1 MKRWTFFLCVVLL
14 TAFLVH
20 PSLATVEAKKEA
32 LASESYVPGEVI
44 VKYKENA
51 SEAAIASMHKQEN
64 AVVAKEYKKE
74 GFDVV
79 KVKGKSVEQAVQEY
93 NKNPN
98 VEYAEP
104 NYIFHASQ
112 TPNDPYYP
120 SQWGLQKI
128 QAPQV
133 WEFCG
138 TGKGIRVAVIDTG
151 VQDDHPDL
159 RGKVV
164 RGYNYVN
171 GNWNPYDYNGHGTH
185 VAGIIAANTNN
196 GIGIAAVA
204 PDAQIYAV
212 KVLNDNGSGTLA
224 NVAAGIRH
232 AADNGSHVINLSLGA
247 SVGASTLEDAVNYAW
262 NRGSVVVAAAGNAG
276 STAPHYPA
284 YYSNVIAVAATDSAD
299 RKASFS
305 TYGTWVDVAAPGV
318 DIISTYVWSSY
329 ARLNGTS
336 MAAPH
341 VSGVAA
347 ILAEQ
352 GRSNSQIRAAIQNS
366 AVPISGTGSYWRY
379 GLINAPRACSY

>member
-1 MKRWTFFLCVVLL
+1 MKRWL
-14 TAFLVH
+14 FLVFTLM
-20 PSLATVEAKKEA
+20 LAVALMSPAFSTADAKQAVKSAE
-32 LASESYVPGEVI
+32 YVPGEVI

-104 NYIFHASQ
+104 NYIFHATW
-112 TPNDPYYP
+112 TPNDPYFN
-120 SQWGLQKI
+120 SGLQWGPQRI
-128 QAPQV
+128 QAPQA
-133 WEFCG
+133 WDISRG
-138 TGKGIRVAVIDTG
+138 NGIRIAIVDTG
-151 VQDDHPDL
+151 VQNDHPDL
-159 RGKVV
+159 QGKVV
-164 RGYNYVN
+164 MGYNYVN

-185 VAGIIAANTNN
+185 CAGIAAAATNN
-196 GIGIAAVA
+196 GIGIAGMA
-204 PDAQIYAV
+204 PGAQIYAV
-212 KVLNDNGSGTLA
+212 KVLGDNGSGTLA

-262 NRGSVVVAAAGNAG
+262 SRGSVVVAAAGNAG
-276 STAPHYPA
+276 NTARHYPA
-284 YYSNVIAVAATDSAD
+284 AYANAIAVAATDSAD

-318 DIISTYVWSSY
+318 DILSTYSGSRY
-329 ARLNGTS
+329 AYLNGTS

-341 VSGVAA
+341 VAGQAA
-347 ILAEQ
+347 LLAAQ
-352 GRSNSQIRAAIQNS
+352 GRSNSQIRAAIQNTADS
-366 AVPISGTGSYWRY
+366 ITGTGSYWRY
-379 GLINAPRACSY
+379 GRVNAYRSVLY